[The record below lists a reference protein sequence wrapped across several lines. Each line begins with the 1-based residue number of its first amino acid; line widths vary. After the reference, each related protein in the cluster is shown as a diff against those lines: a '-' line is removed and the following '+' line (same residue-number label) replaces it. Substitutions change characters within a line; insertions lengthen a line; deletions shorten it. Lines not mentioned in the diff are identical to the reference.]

1 MGEAGNP
8 PSHPMDNHQ
17 NNTVIIQNQD
27 IFISTTTYFAASPAS
42 QQNGIENGKQNA
54 LLVSKWIFL
63 STAISLSL
71 CLLILKFCQYNKKS
85 SSSSPSPPSP
95 KQKKENALNDIE
107 KNDIDTISPQESN
120 MNIES
125 DIFDAL
131 SEIGAKYDDIQ
142 LHHQSSISVGYI
154 EQICSS
160 LSEDKVN
167 IKADPMDVIFE

>member
-27 IFISTTTYFAASPAS
+27 IFISTTTYFDASSSS
-42 QQNGIENGKQNA
+42 QQNGIENGKENA

-71 CLLILKFCQYNKKS
+71 CLLNLKLCQYNKQS
-85 SSSSPSPPSP
+85 SSSSPPSP
-95 KQKKENALNDIE
+95 QQKHDNALNDIE

-120 MNIES
+120 INIES

-131 SEIGAKYDDIQ
+131 SEIDAKYDDIQ

-167 IKADPMDVIFE
+167 IEADPMDVIFE